1 MTDLLTAAAAPE
13 PPSGPGSD
21 SRKPLVGVVITLLV
35 VFGLGAVIVL
45 WVRRG
50 GPRRAITELV
60 EDGAVKLADALL
72 DEVLPAA

>member
-1 MTDLLTAAAAPE
+1 MTDVLTAPAAGE
-13 PPSGPGSD
+13 PPSESGTGR
-21 SRKPLVGVVITLLV
+21 RKPLVGVVAVLV
-35 VFGLGAVIVL
+35 ALGIGAVIVL

-50 GPRRAITELV
+50 GPRRAITGLV

>member
-1 MTDLLTAAAAPE
+1 MTDVHTVSAAAE
-13 PPSGPGSD
+13 PPPDPGS
-21 SRKPLVGVVITLLV
+21 SGRKPLVGVIALV
-35 VFGLGAVIVL
+35 VALGLGALVVL

-60 EDGAVKLADALL
+60 EDSAVKLADALL